1 MLQNLKKLTFYITV
15 LNCYIDE
22 LRQYGKMIKG
32 DVDSIFASPKTI
44 DLSVA
49 EEAEISLF
57 PYQKQAVNAM
67 KKFYLEVGSRI
78 EEGIFL

>member
-1 MLQNLKKLTFYITV
+1 
-15 LNCYIDE
+15 
-22 LRQYGKMIKG
+22 MIKG

-57 PYQKQAVNAM
+57 PYQKQAVNVM